1 MRTGTPSICGCYFVP
16 TNEAYKTRKYLP
28 QLDLKT
34 HTTVIAIASR
44 TVLSQTFVNPSSTTD
59 VEECKYIFPLYDGVS
74 VVGFACQVGSR
85 VIKGIVKEKGKAK
98 KEYNAA
104 VERGE
109 TAGLLEQGPTSD
121 VFMTSLGKVPAGE
134 QLSVTITYIGEL
146 KYDIGANGIRFTI
159 PTRISPR

>member
-1 MRTGTPSICGCYFVP
+1 MRTGTQSICGCYFVP
-16 TNEAYKTRKYLP
+16 TNEAYKTRKYFP
-28 QLDLKT
+28 QVDLKA
-34 HTTVIAIASR
+34 HTTVISIASR
-44 TVLSQTFVNPSSTTD
+44 TVLSQTFVNPSSNID

-74 VVGFACQVGSR
+74 VVEFICQVGSR

-98 KEYNAA
+98 QEYNAA

-121 VFMTSLGKVPAGE
+121 VFMTSLGNVPAGE

-146 KYDIGANGIRFTI
+146 KHDIGANGIRFTI

>member
-1 MRTGTPSICGCYFVP
+1 MRAGNQSICGCYFVP

-28 QLDLKT
+28 QLDLKA
-34 HTTVIAIASR
+34 HTTIISIASR

-59 VEECKYIFPLYDGVS
+59 VEECRYIFPLYDGVN
-74 VVGFACQVGSR
+74 VVEFTCQVGSR
-85 VIKGIVKEKGKAK
+85 VIKGIVKEKAKAK
-98 KEYNAA
+98 EEYNAA
-104 VERGE
+104 VERCE

-121 VFMTSLGKVPAGE
+121 VFMTSLGNIPTGE
-134 QLSVTITYIGEL
+134 RLSVTITYIGEL